1 MTDGYASSI
10 DNKINKLVVSI
21 NFNILEKQHT
31 IRYNLPVIRTTFP
44 HSDAM
49 LNDCILEV

>member
-1 MTDGYASSI
+1 MPDGYASSI

-21 NFNILEKQHT
+21 NLNILEKT
-31 IRYNLPVIRTTFP
+31 PAIRYNVPVIRTTFP

-49 LNDCILEV
+49 LNDCMLEV